1 MFSDGFRRFLW
12 KDHLT
17 PKVVP
22 THRLRSTALK
32 ECGCRGRTYK
42 DKGKWAWRSERVT
55 FKHGGKEGQCQFQV
69 RSSMLS
75 LCGVRDPIQAFANS
89 KKAPYQI
96 GSIPSSW
103 LPFWLTVS
111 LPLARPQISSTLSR
125 IVRNQFSIYS
135 YIFSMHWHT
144 DGEKLKCG
152 MVVRDYGIKERPSKT
167 LGDIKAD
174 CWSFVSLGVGGII
187 LVFFLS

>member
-1 MFSDGFRRFLW
+1 MPQPFNTVLHVVTTLNHNILSLLLHSCYFATVVNFDVNTYVFWRFSAIPVKGSFDSQSRPDPQVEKYCFKGMWLQ
-12 KDHLT
+12 
-17 PKVVP
+17 
-22 THRLRSTALK
+22 
-32 ECGCRGRTYK
+32 GRTYK
-42 DKGKWAWRSERVT
+42 DKGKWAWRSEQVT

-69 RSSMLS
+69 RTSMLS

-125 IVRNQFSIYS
+125 IVRN
-135 YIFSMHWHT
+135 
-144 DGEKLKCG
+144 
-152 MVVRDYGIKERPSKT
+152 
-167 LGDIKAD
+167 
-174 CWSFVSLGVGGII
+174 
-187 LVFFLS
+187 